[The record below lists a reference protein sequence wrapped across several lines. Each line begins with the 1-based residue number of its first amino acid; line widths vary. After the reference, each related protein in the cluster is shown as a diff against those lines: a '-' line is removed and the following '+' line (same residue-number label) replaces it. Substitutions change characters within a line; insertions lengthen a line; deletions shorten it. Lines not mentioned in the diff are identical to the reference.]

1 MTKLMKIAAFA
12 VPACATL
19 AFAKPASAVA
29 GATATAATAASPAS
43 VEAKA
48 PAATR
53 VCLNVV
59 PDTGSRMARR
69 MCNTKTE
76 WVDEGVDLNAQK

>member
-1 MTKLMKIAAFA
+1 MTKLTKIAAFA

-19 AFAKPASAVA
+19 AFAQPASAVA
-29 GATATAATAASPAS
+29 GATATVASAASPAS
-43 VEAKA
+43 VQAKA

-53 VCLNVV
+53 VCVNVV

-69 MCNTKTE
+69 ICKTQTE
-76 WVDEGVDLNAQK
+76 WADEGVDLNVQK